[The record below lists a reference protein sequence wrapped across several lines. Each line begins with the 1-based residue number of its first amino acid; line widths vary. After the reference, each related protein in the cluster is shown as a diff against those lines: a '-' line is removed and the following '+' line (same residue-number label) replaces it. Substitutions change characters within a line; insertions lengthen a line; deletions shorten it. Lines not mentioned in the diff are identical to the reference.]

1 MSVES
6 IGSFV
11 GGSISGGS
19 TISGGSNI
27 ISSGN
32 RFP

>member
-1 MSVES
+1 MSVGS
-6 IGSFV
+6 TGSFV

-19 TISGGSNI
+19 TISGGSSI

-32 RFP
+32 SFR